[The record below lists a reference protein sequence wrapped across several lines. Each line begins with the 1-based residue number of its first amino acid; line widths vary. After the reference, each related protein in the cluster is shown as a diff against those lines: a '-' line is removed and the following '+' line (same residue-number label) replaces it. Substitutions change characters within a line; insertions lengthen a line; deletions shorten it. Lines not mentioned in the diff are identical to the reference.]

1 MTSYS
6 QVSHPSQQKL
16 LDEKKALLEQ
26 QKVTVVN
33 VLKEEYMI
41 TGNVDDLPAKE
52 KKRMAARL
60 SEYWSPKTGLNQNG
74 VRLINENIITLSEHS
89 NKKDVELYIQ
99 KCVKKNLVEIVEC
112 FRAGKQNLVV
122 ESFQKE
128 TTPLLKKKL
137 DRNFIIDTIWALIG
151 KKMKNGL

>member
-1 MTSYS
+1 MRSYS
-6 QVSHPSQQKL
+6 QVYNQSKKKI
-16 LDEKKALLEQ
+16 LDEKKALIEQ
-26 QKVTVVN
+26 QKVAVVN
-33 VLKEEYMI
+33 VLKEEYMV
-41 TGNVDDLPAKE
+41 TGNVDDLPAEE

-60 SEYWSPKTGLNQNG
+60 AEDWSPKNGLNQNG
-74 VRLINENIITLSEHS
+74 VRLINESIITLNEHS
-89 NKKDVELYIQ
+89 NKKDVEVYIQ

-128 TTPLLKKKL
+128 TMPMLKKKL

>member
-1 MTSYS
+1 MRSYS
-6 QVSHPSQQKL
+6 QVYNQSKKKI
-16 LDEKKALLEQ
+16 LDEKKALIEQ
-26 QKVTVVN
+26 QKVAVVN

-41 TGNVDDLPAKE
+41 TGNVDDLLAEE
-52 KKRMAARL
+52 KKRMASRL

-74 VRLINENIITLSEHS
+74 IRLINENIITLSEHS

>member
-1 MTSYS
+1 MRSYS
-6 QVSHPSQQKL
+6 QVYNQSKKKI
-16 LDEKKALLEQ
+16 LDEKKALIEQ
-26 QKVTVVN
+26 QKVAVVN

-41 TGNVDDLPAKE
+41 TGNVDDLPSEE

-128 TTPLLKKKL
+128 TAPMLKKKL

>member
-1 MTSYS
+1 MRSYS
-6 QVSHPSQQKL
+6 QVYNQSKKKI
-16 LDEKKALLEQ
+16 LDEKKALIEQ
-26 QKVTVVN
+26 QKVAVVN
-33 VLKEEYMI
+33 VLKEESMV
-41 TGNVDDLPAKE
+41 TGNVDDLPAEE

-60 SEYWSPKTGLNQNG
+60 AEYWSPKNGLNQNG
-74 VRLINENIITLSEHS
+74 VRLINESIITLNEHS
-89 NKKDVELYIQ
+89 NKKDVEVYIQ

-128 TTPLLKKKL
+128 TMPMLKKKL